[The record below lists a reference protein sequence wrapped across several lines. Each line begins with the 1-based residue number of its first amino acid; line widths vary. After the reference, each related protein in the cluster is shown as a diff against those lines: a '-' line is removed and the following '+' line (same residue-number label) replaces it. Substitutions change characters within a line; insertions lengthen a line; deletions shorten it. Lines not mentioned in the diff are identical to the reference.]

1 MRFALRAL
9 PALALLAAC
18 GPTNGSLDGGGG
30 GSACAPLKSPPNLL
44 VNPGFDCAGKETEWG
59 AVYGDYALVSGGRS
73 GNAGQVTVT
82 NAIGGRFGPVN
93 PVATAS
99 KATTYCATAWMK
111 GTAPF
116 ANLKLFRETDTNPP
130 QFSSPIDAAWIRL
143 PPSLVLS
150 ETAPAGEKV
159 YVLFATDNR
168 AHLGDTLIVDD
179 VDVWESASGKCDE
192 SRAPVSQ

>member
-9 PALALLAAC
+9 PALALFAAC
-18 GPTNGSLDGGGG
+18 GPSNGTPDGGGG
-30 GSACAPLKSPPNLL
+30 GSACAPTKNPPNLL

-59 AVYGDYALVSGGRS
+59 AVYGDYALVSKGRS

-111 GTAPF
+111 GTTPF
-116 ANLKLFRETDTNPP
+116 AKLQLFTDTGGSVQ

-143 PPSLVLS
+143 PPSLVL
-150 ETAPAGEKV
+150 TATAAAGAKV
-159 YVLFATDNR
+159 SVLFVTDR
-168 AHLGDTLIVDD
+168 QQVGDTLIVDD

-192 SRAPVSQ
+192 SRTPTN